1 MAGAGRSRAIGRVAA
16 PLLLCGAVLALAGCG
31 SSRKAAQEEQRL
43 ERADLAA
50 VAHALIGQRPSVDA
64 EVAATKAAWPLIA
77 GGLPKDASTISRP
90 VLATATLR
98 AAALALPELLS
109 EVQARSLTGPA
120 SSLAGTFRTFS
131 ILAARGWRMIGA
143 AVGAVEHGSPVAAR
157 FARANVALYI
167 ESVYDA
173 HFDLAQIGKQMPID
187 YRRLGGSS
195 AFGTLLTP
203 AEVDALAD
211 TYSEAND
218 RLFPHAG
225 VKLGS

>member
-16 PLLLCGAVLALAGCG
+16 LLVLCAAALALAGCG

-50 VAHALIGQRPSVDA
+50 VAHSLISQRASVDA

-77 GGLPKDASTISRP
+77 GGLPKDTSTISRP
-90 VLATATLR
+90 ALRTATQR
-98 AAALALPELLS
+98 AAALTLPQLFS
-109 EVQARSLTGPA
+109 EVQARSLTGSA

-131 ILAARGWRMIGA
+131 ILAVRGWRMIGA
-143 AVGAVEHGSPVAAR
+143 AVEAVEHGPPVAAR

-187 YRRLGGSS
+187 YERLGGSG
-195 AFGTLLTP
+195 AFGALLTP
-203 AEVDALAD
+203 AEVGELAD
-211 TYSEAND
+211 SYSEAND
-218 RLFPHAG
+218 RLFPRAR

>member
-1 MAGAGRSRAIGRVAA
+1 M
-16 PLLLCGAVLALAGCG
+16 LALAGCG
-31 SSRKAAQEEQRL
+31 SSHKAAQEEQRL

-50 VAHALIGQRPSVDA
+50 VAHALIGQQAPVNA
-64 EVAATKAAWPLIA
+64 EVAATRAAWPLIV
-77 GGLPKDASTISRP
+77 GGLPNDTSSISRP
-90 VLATATLR
+90 ALRAATQR
-98 AAALALPELLS
+98 AAALTLPKLFS
-109 EVQARSLTGPA
+109 EVQARSLTGPS

-143 AVGAVEHGSPVAAR
+143 AVEAVEHGPPVAAR

-187 YRRLGGSS
+187 YERLGGSS
-195 AFGTLLTP
+195 AFGALLTP
-203 AEVDALAD
+203 AEVDALAH

-218 RLFPHAG
+218 RLSPHAR